1 MPAIISKTCIST
13 SVVSEPALV
22 VPAPPF
28 KSVIV
33 QPFAHGQEGD
43 LVEIAKNI
51 TAKAELWITGNDDA
65 AGIGALGVA
74 SCIIAESPEYK
85 IYSVLFEDHSLDND
99 ARGKAVHDSRRNSL
113 LLEQHMKITKD
124 GEVFV
129 RRLVHGGAEVKDA
142 VIPAASITESGAVSA
157 YFPPA
162 LGPSEIEI
170 AVEALG
176 TEVNASPQPAL
187 TVVGRIKS
195 TGMNVARDDLDGLV
209 VAIASQSP
217 ADVVVVPQDAVVS
230 LPVGVG
236 STDAASLTASFLASW
251 IGLVVR
257 GCIKSS
263 SIVLIHDATSAAGFS
278 AIQVAKRFGSRVL
291 CTVADRA
298 QAVAVSSSIEVPM
311 SDIIAIDNFATAV
324 LGWLRSNSIR
334 AFDIVLNAGGKR
346 AFAHGTDLLSV
357 FGSYIHIEG
366 NELSRIPSGSYSTQV
381 LDINCVAAASPVP
394 LAPDLAALLEAHTSQ
409 PFKFR
414 SHLASFSSY
423 SSSQVVDAY
432 SLVAIPDLLRSVR
445 IDPVGQLFD
454 PRKSYILVG
463 GSSEL
468 GVRITE

>member
-195 TGMNVARDDLDGLV
+195 TG
-209 VAIASQSP
+209 
-217 ADVVVVPQDAVVS
+217 
-230 LPVGVG
+230 
-236 STDAASLTASFLASW
+236 
-251 IGLVVR
+251 
-257 GCIKSS
+257 CC
-263 SIVLIHDATSAAGFS
+263 H
-278 AIQVAKRFGSRVL
+278 
-291 CTVADRA
+291 C
-298 QAVAVSSSIEVPM
+298 
-311 SDIIAIDNFATAV
+311 
-324 LGWLRSNSIR
+324 
-334 AFDIVLNAGGKR
+334 
-346 AFAHGTDLLSV
+346 LSV
-357 FGSYIHIEG
+357 PCGRCSRSPRCSCLVTGWCRLYRCCFLDRLLPCILDWFGGPRLYQVKL
-366 NELSRIPSGSYSTQV
+366 NRPYPRRYLSCW
-381 LDINCVAAASPVP
+381 L
-394 LAPDLAALLEAHTSQ
+394 
-409 PFKFR
+409 
-414 SHLASFSSY
+414 
-423 SSSQVVDAY
+423 
-432 SLVAIPDLLRSVR
+432 
-445 IDPVGQLFD
+445 
-454 PRKSYILVG
+454 
-463 GSSEL
+463 
-468 GVRITE
+468 